1 MYMKPNKNVTSHSIN
16 VIYFPIL
23 SQMKFVVI
31 LIAVISTNKSD
42 LDGHTAVLI

>member
-1 MYMKPNKNVTSHSIN
+1 MKPNKNVTSHSIN